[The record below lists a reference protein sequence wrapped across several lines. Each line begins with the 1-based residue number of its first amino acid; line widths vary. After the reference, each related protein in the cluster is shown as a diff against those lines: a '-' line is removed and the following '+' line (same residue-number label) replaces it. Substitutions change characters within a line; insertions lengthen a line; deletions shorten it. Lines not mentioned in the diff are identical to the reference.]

1 MRVSP
6 IARNAESVYNLQ
18 AVGPAQRSRPPAKIR
33 RRKTVAKNETPQ
45 QQDIAELQSRLDWLD
60 EERRKLSRRL
70 TELEQRTTTQ
80 DRELQSR
87 EQRIKDLEQQ
97 LSRQAAQLARFPQ
110 VDTQLLQ
117 FKDEMVQLIEQYEK
131 RRLQSEK
138 EQERMHRVEQE
149 VRVRE
154 ITDIRKELPA
164 IPKLQNDMELR
175 KAEENRLASLIG
187 VLQGK
192 INLVAK
198 QAEDWTRGMAFL
210 EESERQNNR
219 YISELQA
226 NILDINK
233 RWEPIQNRLEVL
245 GSAQARSE
253 SAINPLVEALGEVK
267 QATQGWMEQIQL
279 GEYERNQRLDNWRRQ
294 IDEQRDVMENYARQW
309 VQYADQYKEAK
320 MALQTLAE
328 WQKQIE
334 QQQRETSEVIRVEN
348 NRMRSLWDNFVTD
361 SEKRWKTA
369 DLDSEQR
376 WQSSQRRERQFQEQ
390 LHELE
395 EVLKQIEGDK
405 EALWR
410 VQTAQADAIKTLPR
424 IWLEEVEKALAQNP
438 NSRRQPA
445 LVPVREE

>member
-1 MRVSP
+1 
-6 IARNAESVYNLQ
+6 
-18 AVGPAQRSRPPAKIR
+18 
-33 RRKTVAKNETPQ
+33 VAKNETPQ

-60 EERRKLSRRL
+60 EERRKVARRL

-87 EQRIKDLEQQ
+87 EQRIKELEQQ

-110 VDTQLLQ
+110 VDTQLQQ
-117 FKDEMVQLIEQYEK
+117 FKDEVVQLIEQYEK

-138 EQERMHRVEQE
+138 EQDRLHRVEQE

-154 ITDIRKELPA
+154 IADIRKELPA

-192 INLVAK
+192 VNLVAK
-198 QAEDWTRGMAFL
+198 QAEDWTRSMTFL

-226 NILDINK
+226 NILEINK
-233 RWEPIQNRLEVL
+233 RWEPIQTRLEVL

-253 SAINPLVEALGEVK
+253 SAINALVEALSEVK
-267 QATQGWMEQIQL
+267 QGTQSWMEQIQL

-294 IDEQRDVMENYARQW
+294 LDEQRDGMENYARQW
-309 VQYADQYKEAK
+309 VQYADQYKESK

-369 DLDSEQR
+369 DLDQEQR

-395 EVLKQIEGDK
+395 EVLKQIEVDK
-405 EALWR
+405 ETLWR

>member
-1 MRVSP
+1 
-6 IARNAESVYNLQ
+6 
-18 AVGPAQRSRPPAKIR
+18 VGPAQRSRPPAKIR

-60 EERRKLSRRL
+60 EERRKVARRL

-87 EQRIKDLEQQ
+87 EQRIKELEQQ

-110 VDTQLLQ
+110 VDTQLQQ
-117 FKDEMVQLIEQYEK
+117 FKDEVVQLIEQYEK

-138 EQERMHRVEQE
+138 EQDRLHRVEQE

-154 ITDIRKELPA
+154 IADIRKELPA

-192 INLVAK
+192 VNLVAK
-198 QAEDWTRGMAFL
+198 QAEDWTRSMTFL

-226 NILDINK
+226 NILEINK
-233 RWEPIQNRLEVL
+233 RWEPIQTRLEVL

-253 SAINPLVEALGEVK
+253 SAINALVEALSEVK
-267 QATQGWMEQIQL
+267 QGTQSWMEQIQL

-294 IDEQRDVMENYARQW
+294 LDEQRDGMENYARQW
-309 VQYADQYKEAK
+309 VQYADQYKESK

-369 DLDSEQR
+369 DLDQEQR

-395 EVLKQIEGDK
+395 EVLKQIEVDK
-405 EALWR
+405 ETLWR

>member
-1 MRVSP
+1 M
-6 IARNAESVYNLQ
+6 
-18 AVGPAQRSRPPAKIR
+18 IR
-33 RRKTVAKNETPQ
+33 RRNIVAKNETVQ

-60 EERRKLSRRL
+60 EERRKVARRL
-70 TELEQRTTTQ
+70 TELEQRTTAQ

-87 EQRIKDLEQQ
+87 EQRIKELEQQ

-110 VDTQLLQ
+110 VDTQLQQ
-117 FKDEMVQLIEQYEK
+117 FRDEMVQLIEQYEK

-138 EQERMHRVEQE
+138 EQERLHRVEQE

-154 ITDIRKELPA
+154 IADIRKELPA

-175 KAEENRLASLIG
+175 KAEENRLANLIG

-192 INLVAK
+192 VNLVAK
-198 QAEDWTRGMAFL
+198 QAEDWTHSMTFL

-226 NILDINK
+226 NILEVNK
-233 RWEPIQNRLEVL
+233 RWEPIQTRLEVL
-245 GSAQARSE
+245 GSTQARSE
-253 SAINPLVEALGEVK
+253 SAINALVEALSEVK
-267 QATQGWMEQIQL
+267 QGTQSWMEQIQL

-294 IDEQRDVMENYARQW
+294 LDEQRDVMENYARQW

-334 QQQRETSEVIRVEN
+334 QQQRETSEAMRVES
-348 NRMRSLWDNFVTD
+348 NRLRSLWDNFVTD
-361 SEKRWKTA
+361 NEKRWKTT
-369 DLDSEQR
+369 DLDHEQR
-376 WQSSQRRERQFQEQ
+376 WQGSQRRERQFQEQ

-395 EVLKQIEGDK
+395 EVLKQIEADK
-405 EALWR
+405 EVLWR
-410 VQTAQADAIKTLPR
+410 IQTAQADAIKTLPR
-424 IWLEEVEKALAQNP
+424 IWLEEVEKAISLNP

>member
-1 MRVSP
+1 M
-6 IARNAESVYNLQ
+6 
-18 AVGPAQRSRPPAKIR
+18 
-33 RRKTVAKNETPQ
+33 AKNETPQ

-60 EERRKLSRRL
+60 EERRKVARRL

-87 EQRIKDLEQQ
+87 EQRIKELEQQ

-110 VDTQLLQ
+110 VDTQLQQ
-117 FKDEMVQLIEQYEK
+117 FKDEVVQLIEQYEK

-138 EQERMHRVEQE
+138 EQDRLHRVEQE

-154 ITDIRKELPA
+154 IADIRKELPA

-192 INLVAK
+192 VNLVAK
-198 QAEDWTRGMAFL
+198 QAEDWTRSMTFL

-226 NILDINK
+226 NILEINK
-233 RWEPIQNRLEVL
+233 RWEPIQTRLEVL

-253 SAINPLVEALGEVK
+253 SAINALVEALSEVK
-267 QATQGWMEQIQL
+267 QGTQSWMEQIQL

-294 IDEQRDVMENYARQW
+294 LDEQRDGMENYARQW
-309 VQYADQYKEAK
+309 VQYADQYKESK

-369 DLDSEQR
+369 DLDQEQR

-395 EVLKQIEGDK
+395 EVLKQIEVDK
-405 EALWR
+405 ETLWR

>member
-1 MRVSP
+1 M
-6 IARNAESVYNLQ
+6 
-18 AVGPAQRSRPPAKIR
+18 
-33 RRKTVAKNETPQ
+33 AKNETPQ

-60 EERRKLSRRL
+60 EERRKLARRL
-70 TELEQRTTTQ
+70 AELEQRTTAQ

-97 LSRQAAQLARFPQ
+97 LSRQAGQLARFPQ

-131 RRLQSEK
+131 RRLQSVK
-138 EQERMHRVEQE
+138 EQERLHRVEQE
-149 VRVRE
+149 VWVRE
-154 ITDIRKELPA
+154 IADIRKELPA

-192 INLVAK
+192 VNLVAK
-198 QAEDWTRGMAFL
+198 QAEDWTRGMTFL

-226 NILDINK
+226 NILEVNK
-233 RWEPIQNRLEVL
+233 RWEPIQTRLEVL
-245 GSAQARSE
+245 GSVQARSE
-253 SAINPLVEALGEVK
+253 SAINALVEALSEVK
-267 QATQGWMEQIQL
+267 QGTQSWMEQIQL

-294 IDEQRDVMENYARQW
+294 LDEQRDVMEDYGRQW
-309 VQYADQYKEAK
+309 IQYADQYKESK

-334 QQQRETSEVIRVEN
+334 QQQRETSEAMRVES
-348 NRMRSLWDNFVTD
+348 NRLRSLWDNFVTD
-361 SEKRWKTA
+361 NEKRWKTT
-369 DLDSEQR
+369 DLDHEQR
-376 WQSSQRRERQFQEQ
+376 WQGSQRRERQFQEQ

-395 EVLKQIEGDK
+395 EVLKQIEADK
-405 EALWR
+405 EVLWR
-410 VQTAQADAIKTLPR
+410 IQTAQADAIKTLPR
-424 IWLEEVEKALAQNP
+424 IWLEEVEKAISLNP

>member
-1 MRVSP
+1 
-6 IARNAESVYNLQ
+6 
-18 AVGPAQRSRPPAKIR
+18 
-33 RRKTVAKNETPQ
+33 VAKNETPQ

-60 EERRKLSRRL
+60 EERRKLARRL
-70 TELEQRTTTQ
+70 AELEQRTTAQ

-97 LSRQAAQLARFPQ
+97 LSRQAGQLARFPQ

-131 RRLQSEK
+131 RRLQSVK
-138 EQERMHRVEQE
+138 EQERLHRVEQE
-149 VRVRE
+149 VWVRE
-154 ITDIRKELPA
+154 IADIRKELPA

-192 INLVAK
+192 VNLVAK
-198 QAEDWTRGMAFL
+198 QAEDWTRGMTFL

-226 NILDINK
+226 NILEVNK
-233 RWEPIQNRLEVL
+233 RWEPIQTRLEVL
-245 GSAQARSE
+245 GSVQARSE
-253 SAINPLVEALGEVK
+253 SAINALVEALSEVK
-267 QATQGWMEQIQL
+267 QGTQSWMEQIQL

-294 IDEQRDVMENYARQW
+294 LDEQRDVMEDYGRQW
-309 VQYADQYKEAK
+309 IQYADQYKESK

-334 QQQRETSEVIRVEN
+334 QQQRETSEAMRVES
-348 NRMRSLWDNFVTD
+348 NRLRSLWDNFVTD
-361 SEKRWKTA
+361 NEKRWKTT
-369 DLDSEQR
+369 DLDHEQR
-376 WQSSQRRERQFQEQ
+376 WQGSQRRERQFQEQ

-395 EVLKQIEGDK
+395 EVLKQIEADK
-405 EALWR
+405 EVLWR
-410 VQTAQADAIKTLPR
+410 IQTAQADAIKTLPR
-424 IWLEEVEKALAQNP
+424 IWLEEVEKAISLNP